1 MPTIDLTTFCA
12 NDGEIRDW
20 MRFPWNASKW
30 TYATNGH
37 LIVRVQTD
45 EPDTE
50 QGDKK
55 LRPNNV
61 GALFQK
67 HLTDGEGEFLVFP
80 QLPATV
86 PCAMCD
92 GTGYVDEGEGDGPEV
107 CMNCWGTKVDFT
119 YQAIGDAGFNLHY
132 LHMLAALPQAR
143 IRTDGTKNPAA
154 VIFDGGQALVMPMRD
169 VPRAAA

>member
-1 MPTIDLTTFCA
+1 MTMTIDITTFCA
-12 NDGEIRDW
+12 IESEIRDW
-20 MRFPWNASKW
+20 MRFPWNAGKW

-37 LIVRVQTD
+37 LIVRVPTD

-50 QGDKK
+50 RGDKK

-61 GALFQK
+61 GALFKK

-80 QLPATV
+80 PLPPTAL
-86 PCAMCD
+86 CQMCG
-92 GTGYVDEGEGDGPEV
+92 GTGIVNEGDGPDV

-119 YQAIGDAGFNLHY
+119 YQPIGDAGFNLHY
-132 LHMLAALPQAR
+132 LHLLAALPQAR
-143 IRTDGTKNPAA
+143 IRVDGTKNPAA

-169 VPRAAA
+169 VTRAAA